1 MAKKVVKKKTKKSVK
16 PKEGTF
22 RQFQYSKDIRTARM
36 TLGFTLRA
44 AAIATKLPI
53 TTLHWMEKGSHAP
66 NVEAFAK
73 TISFY
78 NLKPSDY
85 IR

>member
-1 MAKKVVKKKTKKSVK
+1 MAKKQAKKAKPKTKSKDAA
-16 PKEGTF
+16 F
-22 RQFQYSKDIRTARM
+22 RQFQYSRDIKTARK

-44 AAIATKLPI
+44 AATAIKLPI

-73 TISFY
+73 TVSFY
-78 NLKPSDY
+78 NLKPENY